1 MNATKRAQVPFG
13 LRKKLMAA
21 TSMLLVA
28 AIMLVST
35 SYAWFTL
42 STAPEI
48 TGITTSVG
56 ANGNLE
62 IALLTSETFEN
73 MSLITSN
80 AGDSMEASG
89 QSKVA
94 ANATWGNLVDLD
106 DPSYGLT
113 SALFK
118 LYPSALNWENG
129 ILKTSPLATPNY
141 GADGRVTE
149 LDGTRTTSATF
160 KDAAFTV
167 DTAAANNGY
176 GVRAVGAAS
185 NVSPRQLAF
194 NSAKSGATM
203 NANNA
208 YTYTKNAV
216 ANNADVLM
224 GLALAGGTPTSYSY
238 DEVAAMKAIAVGV
251 QSSLNSVVK
260 TYANTIA
267 AYALSGDCGLE
278 DTAAIAAANAVSGKT
293 DANEVINAIAAGV
306 TGTEIDEIKTELN
319 ALAAAQAKV
328 ATAISTATTMLEAN
342 TGKAA
347 FTASSNFSGGDDLAA
362 VEDNVATPLIGGTAD
377 MEAYDASDAP
387 ITGSLKDNATN
398 IKKLYMTGDTAV
410 ATVAD
415 YTGTFQVIKVSF
427 PEITVYAGEK
437 GATTGKLAAVT
448 NIVGSLNSPS
458 DAATAALSE
467 FYGYIIDF
475 AFRTN
480 AAGSSLKLQS
490 EAANRVYSDAT
501 DNTLATM
508 GQGSTA
514 TLTYDTTGLTA
525 AQGKRL
531 LEAMRVVFFNPT
543 TSEVFGFGQFTVTEN
558 TAVSTT
564 GTLKLYTGVDASV
577 TKYVLGK
584 TAYEL
589 SYALDTA
596 TYPAADG
603 ATVAYANEYKT
614 TLTASEYE
622 AFTPA
627 ATSSVVEDGLTTYTL
642 GKDAYNEV
650 YTIKADFT
658 VATDTAPSADNCTN
672 YNPTITKAA
681 YELLGAETGT
691 RVVNG
696 ISYTESTDDVLTELP
711 QNEPTKVSAMVYMDG
726 TKIDNSAVSA
736 MGESGTLSLNL
747 QFSSTADL
755 VPMENSALKNQTAE

>member
-62 IALLTSETFEN
+62 IALLTSETFED

-129 ILKTSPLATPNY
+129 LLKTSPLATPNY

-167 DTAAANNGY
+167 DTAAQNNGF

-216 ANNADVLM
+216 ANNSSVLM
-224 GLALAGGTPTSYSY
+224 GLALAGGSPTSYSY
-238 DEVAAMKAIAVGV
+238 DEVTAMKAIAVGV

-306 TGTEIDEIKTELN
+306 TGTAIDEIKTELN

-328 ATAISTATTMLEAN
+328 ATAIGTATTMLGAN
-342 TGKAA
+342 TGKEA
-347 FTASSNFSGGDDLAA
+347 FTASTTFSGGDDLAA
-362 VEDNVATPLIGGTAD
+362 VKDKVATPLIGGTAD
-377 MEAYDASDAP
+377 MVAYNANGETVQIS
-387 ITGSLKDNATN
+387 TENATS
-398 IKKLYMTGDTAV
+398 IKELYMGGDSAV

-415 YTGTFQVIKVSF
+415 YTGTFQVIKVSGF
-427 PEITVYAGEK
+427 NITVYAGAK

-448 NIVGSLNSPS
+448 NIVGNLNSPS

-490 EAANRVYSDAT
+490 EAANRVYSDAEGE
-501 DNTLATM
+501 NLATM

-531 LEAMRVVFFNPT
+531 LEAMRVVFFDPT

-564 GTLKLYTGVDASV
+564 GTLKLYTGEDASV

-584 TAYEL
+584 C
-589 SYALDTA
+589 LD
-596 TYPAADG
+596 
-603 ATVAYANEYKT
+603 
-614 TLTASEYE
+614 
-622 AFTPA
+622 
-627 ATSSVVEDGLTTYTL
+627 
-642 GKDAYNEV
+642 
-650 YTIKADFT
+650 
-658 VATDTAPSADNCTN
+658 
-672 YNPTITKAA
+672 
-681 YELLGAETGT
+681 LLGMK
-691 RVVNG
+691 R
-696 ISYTESTDDVLTELP
+696 TEE
-711 QNEPTKVSAMVYMDG
+711 
-726 TKIDNSAVSA
+726 I
-736 MGESGTLSLNL
+736 
-747 QFSSTADL
+747 
-755 VPMENSALKNQTAE
+755 

>member
-1 MNATKRAQVPFG
+1 MNETKRAQVPFG

-216 ANNADVLM
+216 ANNSSVLM
-224 GLALAGGTPTSYSY
+224 GLALAGGSPTSYSY
-238 DEVAAMKAIAVGV
+238 DEVTAMKAIAVGV

-267 AYALSGDCGLE
+267 AYALSGDCGLK

-362 VEDNVATPLIGGTAD
+362 VKDNVATPLIGGTAD
-377 MEAYDASDAP
+377 MVAY
-387 ITGSLKDNATN
+387 NATGETVQISTEN
-398 IKKLYMTGDTAV
+398 ATSIKELYMGGDSAV

-415 YTGTFQVIKVSF
+415 YTGTFQVIKVSGF
-427 PEITVYAGEK
+427 NITVYAGAK

-458 DAATAALSE
+458 DAVTAALRE

-480 AAGSSLKLQS
+480 AAGSGLKLQS

-696 ISYTESTDDVLTELP
+696 ISYTESTNDVLTALP

-726 TKIDNSAVSA
+726 TNIDNSAVSA

>member
-62 IALLTSETFEN
+62 IALLNTDTFN
-73 MSLITSN
+73 DTSLITSN
-80 AGDSMEASG
+80 TGDSMEASG

-129 ILKTSPLATPNY
+129 LLKTSPLATPNY

-167 DTAAANNGY
+167 DTAATNNGY

-194 NSAKSGATM
+194 NSAKSSATM

-216 ANNADVLM
+216 ANNSSVLM
-224 GLALAGGTPTSYSY
+224 GLALAGGSPTSYSY
-238 DEVAAMKAIAVGV
+238 DEVTAMKAIAVGV

-306 TGTEIDEIKTELN
+306 TGTEIDEIKSELN

-328 ATAISTATTMLEAN
+328 ATAISTATTMLGAN

-362 VEDNVATPLIGGTAD
+362 VKNNVATPLIGGTAD
-377 MEAYDASDAP
+377 MVAYNAAGETVQIS
-387 ITGSLKDNATN
+387 TENATS
-398 IKKLYMTGDTAV
+398 IKQLYMGGDSAV

-415 YTGTFQVIKVSF
+415 YTGTFQVIKVSGF
-427 PEITVYAGEK
+427 DITVYAGAK
-437 GATTGKLAAVT
+437 GATTGQLAAVT
-448 NIVGSLNSPS
+448 NIVGNLNSPS